1 MFENTPP
8 VILHRI
14 LRNPPGSSGILR
26 NPPVSPETVSATAG
40 PNLPSARAGGQDDGS
55 YTKLLQII
63 IYNVVINA
71 CARPGYVAGRDIITY
86 HVVINDCAKSR
97 CMEKA
102 ARWLFNVQD
111 AQVKADIIFYHVVTN
126 ACAKSRTAPKRLYW
140 TISACNAQSAHV

>member
-1 MFENTPP
+1 MA
-8 VILHRI
+8 
-14 LRNPPGSSGILR
+14 
-26 NPPVSPETVSATAG
+26 ATAS
-40 PNLPSARAGGQDDGS
+40 PNLPSTRAVGQDDGI

-71 CARPGYVAGRDIITY
+71 CARPGYLAGRDIITY

-111 AQVKADIIFYHVVTN
+111 ARVKPDIIFYHVVTN